1 MQRILKVAAVVI
13 GAGTLVGAACT
24 ARAPEGTST
33 GDTSAASANTTPV
46 SNPTSPEPDT
56 LRIARLEREARALA
70 SVKGCDR
77 ASDCR
82 TAPVGAKACGGP
94 RSYIVYCAATT
105 DTVKLFAKLRELE
118 RVETAWNAKAGII
131 SNCIFHP
138 APSVA
143 LVAGSCREVNGAP

>member
-13 GAGTLVGAACT
+13 GAGVLVGAACT
-24 ARAPEGTST
+24 ARTPDGAANGGSSAVTAVPAAP
-33 GDTSAASANTTPV
+33 AAESD
-46 SNPTSPEPDT
+46 SQ
-56 LRIARLEREARALA
+56 RIARLEREARALA

-82 TAPVGAKACGGP
+82 SAPVGAKACGGP

-118 RVETAWNAKAGII
+118 RVETAYNAKSGAI
-131 SNCIFHP
+131 SNCMFRMP
-138 APSVA
+138 PTVT
-143 LVAGSCREVNGAP
+143 LVGGSCRETNGVP